1 MKKKEIA
8 QCKFSK
14 EKKGGKKGLKK
25 NTEKSTKDLFQ
36 LPQPGGNCQLIRP
49 MWFTLRVS
57 HTKMDPNT
65 RLKGGTK

>member
-25 NTEKSTKDLFQ
+25 KHWKIDEGFISASTTWRQ
-36 LPQPGGNCQLIRP
+36 LPVDKINKYLG
-49 MWFTLRVS
+49 S
-57 HTKMDPNT
+57 
-65 RLKGGTK
+65 

>member
-25 NTEKSTKDLFQ
+25 
-36 LPQPGGNCQLIRP
+36 
-49 MWFTLRVS
+49 TL
-57 HTKMDPNT
+57 KN
-65 RLKGGTK
+65 RLRIYFSFHNLAAIAS